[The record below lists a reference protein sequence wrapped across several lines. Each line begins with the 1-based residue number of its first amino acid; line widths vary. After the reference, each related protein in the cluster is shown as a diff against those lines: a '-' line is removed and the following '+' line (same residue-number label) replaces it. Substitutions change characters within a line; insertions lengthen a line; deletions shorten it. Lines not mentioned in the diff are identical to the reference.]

1 MYIESK
7 DDKNYGITENLDKI
21 KTIKTNKNITIKT
34 NKSTKMPLFM
44 PY

>member
-7 DDKNYGITENLDKI
+7 DDKNYGITKNLDKI
-21 KTIKTNKNITIKT
+21 KTKNITIKT

-44 PY
+44 PH

>member
-7 DDKNYGITENLDKI
+7 DDKNYGITKNVDKI
-21 KTIKTNKNITIKT
+21 KTKNIAIKT

-44 PY
+44 PH